1 MFERTSQTWEIMT
14 CCMRVLRKDK
24 ELMIFPIISGVTML
38 LMMACFFYVLI
49 FTGSLLSSNSKEATI
64 NVLVYAYLF
73 LFYLGA
79 TFIIVFFNTAI
90 VACAIERLQGGDPT
104 VGYGLREAGKRLH
117 LILGW
122 SLLSGTVG
130 LVLHLIEERLE
141 FLGRVISAVLGAI
154 WGLVTFFA
162 IPVLVAQN
170 LGPIDTLK
178 ESGRLFRERW
188 GEQIIGN
195 FSFGLLGF
203 LLSLPFFA
211 LMGFGIVFGGPMM
224 FVLLGIGALGVVGIA
239 LIQGVL
245 SSIFQAALYLYARD
259 GMIGEGFREEELL
272 LAVKTFE

>member
-14 CCMRVLRKDK
+14 CCMRVLKKDK

-38 LMMACFFYVLI
+38 LMMVSFFYMLM
-49 FTGSLLSSNSKEATI
+49 FTSFLLSPNPKEGTVDA
-64 NVLVYAYLF
+64 LVYAYVF

-130 LVLHLIEERLE
+130 LVLHIIEERLE
-141 FLGRVISAVLGAI
+141 FLGTLISAVLGAI

-211 LMGFGIVFGGPMM
+211 LMGFGIVLGGKMM
-224 FVLLGIGALGVVGIA
+224 FVLLGISILGVVGIA

-259 GMIGEGFREEELL
+259 GVVGEGFREDELL